1 MIVWKRKGIL
11 VFVAIMLAMGTYALI
26 VSLLGLNDS
35 IGKDKALPTVMMY
48 GFFLPALYN
57 HILTLLFTK
66 NEKSEI
72 VTNKE
77 GQQFKLDNYSSLFFI
92 RNKYWT
98 YILLVLYIVIAFFIY
113 KTYYA

>member
-1 MIVWKRKGIL
+1 MIVWKRKGLL

-26 VSLLGLNDS
+26 VNLLGLNQS
-35 IGKDKALPTVMMY
+35 LGI
-48 GFFLPALYN
+48 N
-57 HILTLLFTK
+57 
-66 NEKSEI
+66 